1 MVAVKKDSGESKATS
16 VISKLHV
23 NSLICF
29 ISLILVFS
37 MLCGCGN
44 SGQASFQDVENIV
57 SVEFYYD
64 NGRQY
69 NYSFDL
75 ENGILTSDTLD
86 ESGEYELEQEEIDV
100 IRAAIVPAGKWTGD
114 FRLGSG
120 GLNYP
125 ERFNMT
131 ITYADGTSCFFKG
144 ESANGSRWPEGFTEM
159 KSTFDDIVR
168 ARRYE
173 TD

>member
-1 MVAVKKDSGESKATS
+1 MTS
-16 VISKLHV
+16 VSSKLHIKR
-23 NSLICF
+23 LIGF
-29 ISLILVFS
+29 MSLILVFS

-64 NGRQY
+64 NGREY

-75 ENGILTSDTLD
+75 EKGVLTSDSLKD
-86 ESGEYELEQEEIDV
+86 SKEYVLEQEEIDA

-114 FRLGSG
+114 YKHGSS

-131 ITYADGTSCFFKG
+131 ITYADGTSCSFKG
-144 ESANGSRWPEGFTEM
+144 ESANGSRWPEGFNEM

-168 ARRYE
+168 AKRYE